1 MGQHVTECLKICYTD
16 SSINFH
22 SLHLECQQ
30 FHNYRNGTDFPN
42 TFRLKLI

>member
-1 MGQHVTECLKICYTD
+1 MGQNVTGCLKICYTD

-30 FHNYRNGTDFPN
+30 FHKSRNDTDIPN
-42 TFRLKLI
+42 TFSLKLI